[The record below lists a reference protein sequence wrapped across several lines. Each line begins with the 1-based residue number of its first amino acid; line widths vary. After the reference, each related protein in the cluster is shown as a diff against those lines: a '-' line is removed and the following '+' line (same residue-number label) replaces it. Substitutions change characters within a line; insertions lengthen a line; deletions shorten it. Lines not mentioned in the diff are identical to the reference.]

1 MNSIDDISSTCENE
15 CGLSFQNKFSNSAK
29 PKEKLI
35 YNSESESDFDSENE
49 TIDVICENSDKKEHS
64 VQILTANTHSKE
76 DAIYTLSK
84 SLFSNK
90 MTINSKKCLET
101 DARNCVNNP
110 KNCVVNGRGNNFLID
125 NILGT
130 SHNSSQPKSVNVESE
145 DLEET
150 EDEHNGIIL
159 NLLRLVSFFFSSLR
173 ICF

>member
-1 MNSIDDISSTCENE
+1 MNSIDDISSTCGNE
-15 CGLSFQNKFSNSAK
+15 CGLSFQNKFPNSAK
-29 PKEKLI
+29 SKEKLV

-49 TIDVICENSDKKEHS
+49 TIDVICENSDHKEHS

-90 MTINSKKCLET
+90 MTINSKKCFEA
-101 DARNCVNNP
+101 DARNYVNNP
-110 KNCVVNGRGNNFLID
+110 KNSVVNGRGNNFLID

-130 SHNSSQPKSVNVESE
+130 RHNSSQTKSVNVESE

-159 NLLRLVSFFFSSLR
+159 NLLHLMLY
-173 ICF
+173 